1 MLSASA
7 WGWLVTGEEL
17 KAHMAKVKA
26 QGGPRLAEE
35 ERTEYLFV
43 RWARLL
49 GMLAESERKDR
60 EAEKDGQS

>member
-1 MLSASA
+1 MTS
-7 WGWLVTGEEL
+7 EEL
-17 KAHMAKVKA
+17 KAHAAKVKA
-26 QGGPRLAEE
+26 QGGPRLSEP
-35 ERTEYLFV
+35 ERTDYLFV

>member
-1 MLSASA
+1 MTAD
-7 WGWLVTGEEL
+7 EL
-17 KAHMAKVKA
+17 KAHVAKVKA
-26 QGGPRLAEE
+26 QGGPRLTEP

-60 EAEKDGQS
+60 EAPKDGQP